1 MHIRFLSLF
10 TMLVF
15 FMPSGFAFSA
25 TAEKAKN
32 DRVVKDGMEVSLD
45 YTLKTPDGKT
55 LETSKGREPLR
66 YIHGN
71 KMMIPGLEKE
81 LTGMKV
87 GGEKHVTVKPEDGYG
102 KVNPNAFKEFPKE
115 KIPPD
120 ALKVGAVLAARSP
133 EGMVVPM
140 TVREIKEKTVVMDL
154 NHPMAGKTLVF
165 DVKVVD
171 IQPAPPVPAQPAKP
185 AAPAKPVAPS
195 AKPTEPAK
203 PVEPA
208 KK

>member
-1 MHIRFLSLF
+1 M
-10 TMLVF
+10 MLVF
-15 FMPSGFAFSA
+15 FVPSGFAFSA

-102 KVNPNAFKEFPKE
+102 KVNPNAIKEFPKE

-185 AAPAKPVAPS
+185 AAPAKPA
-195 AKPTEPAK
+195 
-203 PVEPA
+203 EPA

>member
-1 MHIRFLSLF
+1 VHVILSFVILLSGLTLWSPAYLF
-10 TMLVF
+10 
-15 FMPSGFAFSA
+15 A
-25 TAEKAKN
+25 AEKAKD
-32 DRVVKDGMEVSLD
+32 DRVVKDGLMVTLD
-45 YTLKTPDGKT
+45 YTLKGTDGKVI
-55 LETSKGREPLR
+55 ETSKGREPLK
-66 YIHGN
+66 YIHGQ

-102 KVNPNAFKEFPKE
+102 KINPNAVQEIPKE
-115 KIPPD
+115 KIPPNG
-120 ALKVGAVLAARSP
+120 LKVGAVLAAKSP

-140 TVREIKEKTVVMDL
+140 TVRQLKEKTVVLDM

-171 IQPAPPVPAQPAKP
+171 IQPAPVPPSSQPAKP
-185 AAPAKPVAPS
+185 AAPAKPATP
-195 AKPTEPAK
+195 AQPAK
-203 PVEPA
+203 PAEPGQ

>member
-1 MHIRFLSLF
+1 MHNRFLSLF

-15 FMPSGFAFSA
+15 FTPNGFAFSA

-102 KVNPNAFKEFPKE
+102 KVNPNAIKEFPKE

-185 AAPAKPVAPS
+185 AAPAKPA
-195 AKPTEPAK
+195 
-203 PVEPA
+203 EPA